1 MSQETILVVD
11 DNLEIAKYLSEIAL
25 PQMGYRTLIA
35 QDGKG
40 ALNYLRGNNNK
51 IDLMVLDLQL
61 PDIDGLEL
69 LHKIDTE
76 GYRVPTILFT
86 AHGSE
91 QVAVEAFRLGVQD
104 YLHKPVDIDQ
114 LNSAISRALSESRLR
129 REKDLLTAKLQE
141 QVSFLTVLSKV
152 GRSVTSTLDLDELLR
167 RIVEAGVRLTRADE
181 GFLALLDE
189 GSDQLY
195 LRAVKNIDEDTIK
208 TMRLLVT
215 DSLVG
220 GVVNSGRPLRVNQGS
235 KEPLKVSTG
244 YLVNS
249 LVHVPILSKGKV
261 LGVLSVNNRRSKHNF
276 SEHDETVLSSLADY
290 AAIALENANLYQRA
304 QMEISERLR
313 IETALRESQERYE
326 IAERG
331 ANDGLWDWDLRIDRI
346 YYSPRWKA
354 MLGYGEDEIRDTP
367 DEWLGRVHPD
377 DIIQAR
383 HSLDHHIKGETS
395 HLETEFRIR
404 HKDSTYRWMLCRGIA
419 VWDERGTAYR
429 IAGSISDI
437 TDRKMA
443 EQKLIQSAFYD
454 GLTGLPN
461 RALFVE
467 HLNHSIE
474 RTKRNPEFMYAVLFL
489 DIDRFKDIND
499 SLGHLTGDE
508 LLIATARKL
517 LEIMRPTDT
526 VARLGGDEFVILL
539 EDIKDVKDVTLV
551 AERVQNELHAA
562 SLLPEHTLF
571 ITISTGIVLSV
582 TGYENAEDVL
592 RDADIAMYR
601 AKANGRARYE
611 IFDSTMRDRILKRLS
626 LESEL
631 RMAFERNELRV
642 HYQPIVSLVSKEIIG
657 FEALVRWQHPRRG
670 LLYPAEFIPLA
681 EETGLIILIDRWVM
695 RQACRQMSEWHV
707 QYPSDPP
714 LVMSVNLSSKH
725 VMQPDLISEIDS
737 ILKETGLP
745 ASYLHLELTESIVM
759 ENFELTVEVLTKLR
773 KLGVKIQIDD
783 FGIGYSSLN
792 YLSRFPINALKI
804 DRSFINLM
812 IDDPNHMKI
821 VQAIVR
827 LSHGLGMNVVAEGV
841 ETEDQWESLKA
852 LECEYMQG
860 ALVSMPVDVDTVR
873 TSIKLPGQEG
883 KLFYWGEDVLKLFN
897 SEQ

>member
-11 DNLEIAKYLSEIAL
+11 DNLEVAQYLSEEAL
-25 PQMGYRTLIA
+25 PRMGYKSLIA
-35 QDGKG
+35 RDGKG
-40 ALNYLRGNNNK
+40 ALKFLRGNNNK

-61 PDIDGLEL
+61 PDIDGIEL
-69 LHKIDTE
+69 LHMLDME
-76 GYRVPTILFT
+76 GRSIPTILFT

-91 QVAVEAFRLGVQD
+91 QVAVEAFRLGVHD
-104 YLHKPVDIDQ
+104 YLHKPVDVDQ

-129 REKDLLTAKLQE
+129 REKDMLTAKLQE
-141 QVSFLTVLSKV
+141 QVTFLTALSKV

-167 RIVEAGVRLTRADE
+167 RIVEAGVYLTRADE

-208 TMRLLVT
+208 TLRLLVT

-220 GVVNSGRPLRVNQGS
+220 SVMNTGRPLRANQES
-235 KEPLKVSTG
+235 KELLKVSTG

-249 LVHVPILSKGKV
+249 LVHVPLLSKGKA
-261 LGVLSVNNRRSKHNF
+261 LGVLSVNNRGSKHTF
-276 SEHDETVLSSLADY
+276 TEHDETVLSSLADY

-304 QMEISERLR
+304 QMEISERMR
-313 IETALRESQERYE
+313 IEAALRESQERYE

-331 ANDGLWDWDLRIDRI
+331 ANDGLWDWDLKADKI

-354 MLGYGEDEIRDTP
+354 MLGYREDEIKETP
-367 DEWLGRVHPD
+367 DEWFDRVHPD
-377 DIIQAR
+377 DITQAR
-383 HSLDHHIKGETS
+383 LSLDDHVKGETS

-404 HKDSTYRWMLCRGIA
+404 HKDESYRWMLCRGIA
-419 VWDERGTAYR
+419 VWDKVGTAYR
-429 IAGSISDI
+429 IAGSMSDI
-437 TDRKMA
+437 TDRKQA
-443 EQKLIQSAFYD
+443 EQKLIQSAFFD
-454 GLTGLPN
+454 DLTGLPN

-508 LLIATARKL
+508 LLIATARRL
-517 LEIMRPTDT
+517 QEIMRPTDT

-539 EDIKDVKDVTLV
+539 EDIRDFKDATLI
-551 AERVQNELHAA
+551 ADRVQNELHAA

-582 TGYENAEDVL
+582 TGYEHAEDVL

-611 IFDSTMRDRILKRLS
+611 IFDSTMRDRILKRLA

-631 RMAFERNELRV
+631 RMAFEHNELRV
-642 HYQPIVSLVSKEIIG
+642 HYQPIVSLVTKEIIG

-695 RQACRQMSEWHV
+695 RQACQQMSVWHV
-707 QYPSDPP
+707 HYPSDPP
-714 LVMSVNLSSKH
+714 LVISVNLSGKQ
-725 VMQPDLISEIDS
+725 VMQPDLISEIDR
-737 ILKETGLP
+737 ILKETGMQAP
-745 ASYLHLELTESIVM
+745 YLHLELTESIVM
-759 ENFELTVEVLTKLR
+759 ENFELTVEVLSKLR

-812 IDDPNHMKI
+812 TDDPNHMKI

-827 LSHGLGMNVVAEGV
+827 LSHGLGMDVVAEGV
-841 ETEDQWESLKA
+841 ETENQWESLKE

-860 ALVSMPVDVDTVR
+860 ALVSMPVDVETVR
-873 TSIKLPGQEG
+873 TSIKIPGREG
-883 KLFYWGEDVLKLFN
+883 KFFYWGEDGPKLFA